1 MIMYFRVFYLLD
13 VVTKEDIHSTT
24 PRTLHYIKWRMDKRN
39 TSNPSNPPKAS
50 QASKTSKDS
59 QTSNPSKASQPSKTC
74 EIS

>member
-1 MIMYFRVFYLLD
+1 MFNNLLD

-39 TSNPSNPPKAS
+39 TSNPPNPPKAS
-50 QASKTSKDS
+50 QPSRTLKDS
-59 QTSNPSKASQPSKTC
+59 QPSNPPRASQPSKTC